1 MKVTCHV
8 IKDML
13 PLYSENMLSEDS
25 CKMVEEHIEQC
36 QDCKNDLNDM
46 RTFNEVPVN
55 RDVTP
60 LLKIKSTLRK
70 KKIQTV
76 ILSVLFSMIFFIVT
90 FAFLTEPEYI
100 PYNERSVTI
109 IEIGDGSVLA
119 QFDDSING
127 YDINKYPTDDGY
139 VYHVTTWTSI
149 WNRNIKK
156 SHINNTLLNPNG
168 ENVTS
173 VYYYNAGV
181 SEDVLIF
188 GEEIEPDG
196 GVITLPRLNLSYYV
210 MIAAGLAIVS
220 GLVMLINYRNKKVF
234 TFSLKLF
241 FLPVAYLIAHILIKG
256 LTTTSYAATRD
267 FYLILIIAMS
277 FYSAF
282 LLMWHLTNDYKKN
295 KMLS

>member
-25 CKMVEEHIEQC
+25 RKMVEEHIEQC

-90 FAFLTEPEYI
+90 FSFLTEPEYI

-109 IEIGDGSVLA
+109 IEIGDDSVLA

-241 FLPVAYLIAHILIKG
+241 FLPVAYLIVHILIKG

-267 FYLILIIAMS
+267 FYLILIMAMS

>member
-36 QDCKNDLNDM
+36 QNCKNDLNDM

-55 RDVTP
+55 RDVSP

-76 ILSVLFSMIFFIVT
+76 ILSVLFSMIFFIVA

-109 IEIGDGSVLA
+109 NEIGNGSVLA

-127 YDINKYPTDDGY
+127 YDIDKYLTDDGY
-139 VYHVTTWTSI
+139 VYHVTTWTNI

-188 GEEIEPDG
+188 GQEIEPDG

-210 MIAAGLAIVS
+210 IIAAGLAIVS

-241 FLPVAYLIAHILIKG
+241 FLPVAYLIAHLLIKG
-256 LTTTSYAATRD
+256 FTTTSYAATRD
-267 FYLILIIAMS
+267 FYVILLIAMPL
-277 FYSAF
+277 YSAF
-282 LLMWHLTNDYKKN
+282 LMMWHLTSNYKNN
-295 KMLS
+295 KTLL